1 MDKGRVMMPDGL
13 LSSLSGYLIS
23 PQQEGGGGAE
33 ERMKGDA
40 TEEMRCGTSVCQTK
54 EHFFFLPIS
63 LFYWIGNT
71 IFFKKFKTR

>member
-1 MDKGRVMMPDGL
+1 MMPDGL

-54 EHFFFLPIS
+54 EHFFFSPNFSVL
-63 LFYWIGNT
+63 LDWKYN
-71 IFFKKFKTR
+71 FFLKI